1 MKIPVILFFFCLL
14 PVLTALA
21 QPVHYREVER
31 LPLRQEFATQ
41 RDWHVAAFQPEG
53 ASSPDDDPRTGETPA
68 KLCFWYEEEKKF
80 DLCTDSITA
89 YANADTIF
97 RHQTVTELSVL
108 AEPHVIKFAAQFS
121 GGGSGWLNQISFWR
135 FDRNRDTF
143 QKAGQ
148 ITLTEQGEYEWLEH
162 NPQRSVLVTADAR
175 WDEGET
181 HFSAHKFYIQIY
193 RLTAQDGLKKTLS
206 YISQSKYPGLDEVDE
221 VDVISHETAE
231 IKRRLA
237 ADDLSR

>member
-14 PVLTALA
+14 PILSAPA
-21 QPVHYREVER
+21 QPVHYREVEK
-31 LPLRQEFATQ
+31 LPLRQEFVTQ

-53 ASSPDDDPRTGETPA
+53 ISSPDDDSRIGETPA

-89 YANADTIF
+89 YANADTIY

-108 AEPHVIKFAAQFS
+108 AEPHVIQFAAQFS
-121 GGGSGWLNQISFWR
+121 GGGSGWLNQVSFWR

-148 ITLTEQGEYEWLEH
+148 ITLTEQGEYKWLEGG
-162 NPQRSVLVTADAR
+162 PQQRVLVAADAQ
-175 WDEGET
+175 WGDGET
-181 HFSAHKFYIQIY
+181 HFSTHKFHIQVY
-193 RLTAQDGLKKTLS
+193 QFTARDGLKKTLN
-206 YISQSKYPGLDEVDE
+206 YITQSKYPGLDEVEE
-221 VDVISHETAE
+221 VDVISHETDE
-231 IKRRLA
+231 IMRRLQETK
-237 ADDLSR
+237 